1 MADARYVFL
10 VEWFDTSASLIR
22 TYYLTYFTLD
32 KTIEMYDLKSKKSF
46 LKRCEYKLDVNELY
60 IGSIITVYT
69 RQLKIVDFADVFT
82 RSKFQN
88 VKEKTFAMIKPD
100 AYANIGKIIT
110 VIEKSGLL
118 ISNVKMTKMTLKD
131 A

>member
-1 MADARYVFL
+1 M
-10 VEWFDTSASLIR
+10 
-22 TYYLTYFTLD
+22 
-32 KTIEMYDLKSKKSF
+32 
-46 LKRCEYKLDVNELY
+46 
-60 IGSIITVYT
+60 
-69 RQLKIVDFADVFT
+69 KIVDFADVFT

-100 AYANIGKIIT
+100 AYASIGKIIT

>member
-1 MADARYVFL
+1 
-10 VEWFDTSASLIR
+10 
-22 TYYLTYFTLD
+22 
-32 KTIEMYDLKSKKSF
+32 
-46 LKRCEYKLDVNELY
+46 
-60 IGSIITVYT
+60 
-69 RQLKIVDFADVFT
+69 
-82 RSKFQN
+82 
-88 VKEKTFAMIKPD
+88 MIKPD

>member
-10 VEWFDTSASLIR
+10 VEWFDTAASLIR

-46 LKRCEYKLDVNELY
+46 LKRCEYKIDMNELY

-69 RQLKIVDFADVFT
+69 R
-82 RSKFQN
+82 
-88 VKEKTFAMIKPD
+88 
-100 AYANIGKIIT
+100 
-110 VIEKSGLL
+110 
-118 ISNVKMTKMTLKD
+118 
-131 A
+131 